1 MRTPGFVAIA
11 GFPLLM
17 VACGSSTPSAPT
29 IVPGP
34 FPAIVTVTSLAPTLG
49 STAGATE
56 VRIVGG
62 GMGATVTFGG
72 APAQGRFDSRSP
84 NGLMVVYTPAHAAGT
99 VDVVV
104 SGVNGQSLTL
114 KEAYTYASP
123 QTFDFNGHWSGFGY
137 NGQDTPIVF
146 TIQNDML
153 LSAKCL
159 SVTEDPDG
167 IVTFSPPRPVI
178 NGEFSYAADGVVFSG
193 RIVSPTSATGVI
205 RLGPCASDA
214 WYAAKQ

>member
-1 MRTPGFVAIA
+1 MSV
-11 GFPLLM
+11 
-17 VACGSSTPSAPT
+17 SSGAR
-29 IVPGP
+29 
-34 FPAIVTVTSLAPTLG
+34 TVTGVFTIPHA
-49 STAGATE
+49 AQA
-56 VRIVGG
+56 RD
-62 GMGATVTFGG
+62 
-72 APAQGRFDSRSP
+72 QGRFDSRSP

-123 QTFDFNGHWSGFGY
+123 QTFDFNGHWSGFGN

-159 SVTEDPDG
+159 GVTEDPDG
-167 IVTFSPPRPVI
+167 IVTFSPSRPVI
-178 NGEFSYAADGVVFSG
+178 NGEFKYAADGVVFSG